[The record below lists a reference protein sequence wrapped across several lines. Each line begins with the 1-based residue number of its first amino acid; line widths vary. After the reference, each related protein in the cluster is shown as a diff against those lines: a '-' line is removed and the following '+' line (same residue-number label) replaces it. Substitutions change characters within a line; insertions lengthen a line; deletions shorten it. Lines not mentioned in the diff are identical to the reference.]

1 MTLRNRGS
9 DSDDSSLEGDNQLH
23 PTTEDDRTVRKT
35 HPIKS
40 FYLPSSWWSQLF
52 TVPQQIVFA
61 LAGLI
66 GMASYARQIIRV
78 TPKRAGLLQL
88 RNGGGQMDQ
97 QRVDEWIEDNVPS
110 LWESYKPS
118 WWIPKYV
125 SWDLSYD

>member
-1 MTLRNRGS
+1 MTLRRRGS
-9 DSDDSSLEGDNQLH
+9 DSDDSDSGTDNQLRSMKG
-23 PTTEDDRTVRKT
+23 DDDKGVRRN
-35 HPIKS
+35 HPIKA
-40 FYLPSSWWSQLF
+40 FYLPSSWWAQLF
-52 TVPQQIVFA
+52 SVPQQIVFA

-88 RNGGGQMDQ
+88 QSGGGQQDQ
-97 QRVDEWIEDNVPS
+97 QRVDEWIEDNLPS

-125 SWDLSYD
+125 

>member
-1 MTLRNRGS
+1 MAARKRVYDTDDS
-9 DSDDSSLEGDNQLH
+9 DSEVDNQLH
-23 PTTEDDRTVRKT
+23 SATDDDHENGRSH
-35 HPIKS
+35 HPIKA
-40 FYLPSSWWSQLF
+40 FYLPSSWWAQLF
-52 TVPQQIVFA
+52 SVPQQIIFA

-88 RNGGGQMDQ
+88 RSGGGQQDQ

-110 LWESYKPS
+110 LWGSYKPS

-125 SWDLSYD
+125 